1 MASRSGGR
9 GWVERKR
16 ERERAECCRPSKRI
30 VSGCHCDSRIRDLLW
45 KYVRA
50 GIVKGVVYD

>member
-1 MASRSGGR
+1 MAARSGGLN
-9 GWVERKR
+9 ER
-16 ERERAECCRPSKRI
+16 EREESGAECCRPSTRI

-50 GIVKGVVYD
+50 GLLRV

>member
-1 MASRSGGR
+1 MAARSGG
-9 GWVERKR
+9 VEREKER
-16 ERERAECCRPSKRI
+16 EREAECCRPSTRI

-50 GIVKGVVYD
+50 GLLRV